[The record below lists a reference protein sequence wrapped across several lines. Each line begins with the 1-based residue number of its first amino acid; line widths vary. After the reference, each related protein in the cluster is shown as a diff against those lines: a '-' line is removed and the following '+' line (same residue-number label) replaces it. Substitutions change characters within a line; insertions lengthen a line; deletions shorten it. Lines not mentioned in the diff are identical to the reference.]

1 LKNLVKLH
9 IESCDK
15 VTALPDEIGS
25 LTKLRV
31 LMLSL
36 HGLQSIPATIGSL
49 QNLSDLRLNNCV
61 SLESLPSEILNLS
74 AIERLHLSR
83 VPEEAR
89 IEDFFVPGC
98 NLQKSLVNVELS
110 YNKLGEKDRL
120 SNIWRFLSGCPKL
133 EYVCLRG
140 NIIRDLTPFIHAL
153 QGRED
158 SHTASRLLC
167 LDIVEDDPASFE
179 EDPEVLVA
187 LLNTHLHVEYKSG
200 DWRSYPPQVQYL
212 KDINR
217 CGRILLE
224 GRGITS
230 IPLSAWPRILERTN
244 NLLRYKVERN
254 ASALYYFLRNGP
266 ALATRGANW
275 E

>member
-1 LKNLVKLH
+1 
-9 IESCDK
+9 
-15 VTALPDEIGS
+15 
-25 LTKLRV
+25 
-31 LMLSL
+31 
-36 HGLQSIPATIGSL
+36 
-49 QNLSDLRLNNCV
+49 
-61 SLESLPSEILNLS
+61 LESLPSEILNLP
-74 AIERLHLSR
+74 AIQHLDLSS
-83 VPEEAR
+83 VLEEAR

-98 NLQKSLVNVELS
+98 NLQKSLVSVELS

-133 EYVCLRG
+133 ECVILTG
-140 NIIRDLTPFIHAL
+140 NGIEDLTPFIPAL

-158 SHTASRLLC
+158 SRTASRLRL
-167 LDIVEDDPASFE
+167 LDVQNPSFEEDLEASFEESLEVYCEKDLE

-187 LLNTHLHVEYKSG
+187 LLNAHLQLEY
-200 DWRSYPPQVQYL
+200 RSDLRSFPPQVQYL
-212 KDINR
+212 MDLNR

-230 IPLSAWPRILERTN
+230 IPLSAWPRVLERTN
-244 NLLRYKVERN
+244 HLLRYKDN
-254 ASALYYFLRNGP
+254 ASVLYYFFRNGP